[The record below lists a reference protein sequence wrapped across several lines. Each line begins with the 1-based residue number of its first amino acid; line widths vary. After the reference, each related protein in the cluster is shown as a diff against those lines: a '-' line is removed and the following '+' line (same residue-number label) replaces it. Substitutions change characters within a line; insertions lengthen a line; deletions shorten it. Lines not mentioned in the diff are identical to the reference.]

1 MVMIRDSVVDIVTR
15 LRNGR
20 LSYRGSIQGRGKR
33 FYSSS
38 NCPCRIWGPPKATR
52 KVGYF
57 SRVNQWGYQSQGLCG
72 LRAGSAASRLLSCGF
87 ESHGGG
93 AWSFV
98 IVERYQ
104 EKSARRA
111 DHLSRGVL
119 PTVLCRCV

>member
-38 NCPCRIWGPPKATR
+38 NCPCRILGPPKATR

-57 SRVNQWGYQSQGLCG
+57 SRVNQLGVPIAGAMGS
-72 LRAGSAASRLLSCGF
+72 RAGSAASRLLGCGF
-87 ESHGGG
+87 ESPGGG
-93 AWSFV
+93 G
-98 IVERYQ
+98 
-104 EKSARRA
+104 
-111 DHLSRGVL
+111 HGVL
-119 PTVLCRCV
+119 